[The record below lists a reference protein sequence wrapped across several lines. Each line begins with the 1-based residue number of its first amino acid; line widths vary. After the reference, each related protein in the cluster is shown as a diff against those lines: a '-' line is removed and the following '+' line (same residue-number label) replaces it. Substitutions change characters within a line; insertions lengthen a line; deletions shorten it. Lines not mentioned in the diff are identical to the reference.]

1 MLVRARMTRDVI
13 TASPD
18 TTLAEALNL
27 LRAHV
32 FRHLPVL
39 SEDRLVGLVSDRDL
53 RMAMPPI
60 WAEEREEL
68 RRALD
73 EKTVGDVMTTTIV
86 SVPPDTPIEEAAKLL
101 YQHHIGCLPVLE
113 GEQLVGIL
121 TETDILRSY
130 VELFGVGEPSSRIEI
145 HMPNR
150 PGELARV
157 VRMIGIERKLNIT
170 GMVVPP
176 TSGDRASAIMHVQTV
191 NPGPVVEALR
201 RMGYTVGWPAVGLED
216 PIAIPAGER
225 GRKGL
230 RAAEAL

>member
-18 TTLAEALNL
+18 TTLAQALNL
-27 LRAHV
+27 LRAKE

-39 SEDRLVGLVSDRDL
+39 EDGALVGLVSDRDL

-60 WAEEREEL
+60 WAEEQEEL

-73 EKTVGDVMTTTIV
+73 EKTVGHVMTTELIT
-86 SVPPDTPIEEAAKLL
+86 VPPDTPIEEAAKLL

-113 GEQLVGIL
+113 DGALIGIL

-130 VELFGVGEPSSRIEI
+130 VELFGVGEPSSRLEI

-157 VRMIGIERKLNIT
+157 VRMIGIERKVNIT

-176 TSGDRASAIMHVQTV
+176 TIGDRATAIMHVQTV
-191 NPGPVVEALR
+191 NPGPLVEALR

-216 PIAIPAGER
+216 PVFTPAGER
-225 GRKGL
+225 GERGL

>member
-1 MLVRARMTRDVI
+1 MLVRARMARDVI

-18 TTLAEALNL
+18 TTLAQALNL
-27 LRAHV
+27 LRAKE

-39 SEDRLVGLVSDRDL
+39 DDGTLVGLVSDRDL

-60 WAEEREEL
+60 WAEEQEEL

-73 EKTVGDVMTTTIV
+73 EKTVGHVMTTELIT
-86 SVPPDTPIEEAAKLL
+86 VPPDTPIEEAAKLL

-113 GEQLVGIL
+113 DGRLIGIL

-130 VELFGVGEPSSRIEI
+130 VELFGVGEPSSRLEI

-157 VRMIGIERKLNIT
+157 VRMIGIERKVNIT

-176 TSGDRASAIMHVQTV
+176 TIGDRATAIMHVQTV
-191 NPGPVVEALR
+191 NPGPLVEALR

-216 PIAIPAGER
+216 PVFTPAGER
-225 GRKGL
+225 GERGL

>member
-27 LRAHV
+27 VRGHN
-32 FRHLPVL
+32 FRHLPVV
-39 SEDRLVGLVSDRDL
+39 SAGTVVGLVSDRDL

-73 EKTVGDVMTTTIV
+73 EKTVGHVMTTELVT
-86 SVPPDTPIEEAAKLL
+86 VPPDTPIEEAAKLL
-101 YQHHIGCLPVLE
+101 YEHHIGCLPVLE
-113 GEQLVGIL
+113 KGRLIGIL

-130 VELFGVGEPSSRIEI
+130 VELFGVGEPSSRMEI

-157 VRMIGIERKLNIT
+157 VRLIGIERKVNIT

-176 TSGDRASAIMHVQTV
+176 TVGDRATAIMHVQTV
-191 NPGPVVEALR
+191 NPGPLVVALR
-201 RMGYTVGWPAVGLED
+201 RMGYTVGWPAVGLDD
-216 PIAIPAGER
+216 PVLTPAGER
-225 GRKGL
+225 GERGL

>member
-1 MLVRARMTRDVI
+1 MLVRARMTRDVVL
-13 TASPD
+13 ASPK

-27 LRAHV
+27 LRGHN
-32 FRHLPVL
+32 FRHLPVV
-39 SEDRLVGLVSDRDL
+39 EDEHLVGLVSDRDL

-60 WAEEREEL
+60 WAEAREEL
-68 RRALD
+68 RAALD
-73 EKTVGDVMTTTIV
+73 DKTLGDVMTTEII

-101 YQHHIGCLPVLE
+101 YEHHIGCLPVLE
-113 GEQLVGIL
+113 EDRLIGIL

-157 VRMIGIERKLNIT
+157 VRMIGIERKVNIT

-176 TSGDRASAIMHVQTV
+176 TSGERSSAIMHVQTV
-191 NPGPVVEALR
+191 NPGPIVEALR

-216 PIAIPAGER
+216 PVVTPATER
-225 GRKGL
+225 GRRGR

>member
-18 TTLAEALNL
+18 TSLAEALHL
-27 LRAHV
+27 LRAHN

-39 SEDRLVGLVSDRDL
+39 DEGRLVGLVSDRDL

-73 EKTVGDVMTTTIV
+73 EKNVGHVMSTEIIA
-86 SVPPDTPIEEAAKLL
+86 VPPDTPIEEAAKLL
-101 YQHHIGCLPVLE
+101 YQHNIGCLPVME

-130 VELFGVGEPSSRIEI
+130 VELFGVGEPSSRMEI

-157 VRMIGIERKLNIT
+157 VRMIGIERKVNIT

-176 TSGDRASAIMHVQTV
+176 TTGDRACAIMHVQTV
-191 NPGPVVEALR
+191 NPGPLVEALR
-201 RMGYTVGWPAVGLED
+201 RMGYTVGWPAVGLDD
-216 PIAIPAGER
+216 PVPQPTAER